1 MGDRAPAQ
9 RRHPFATAGEDD
21 GFATFAGFD
30 VEAPPA
36 FNPSVF
42 RGFST
47 GAEEEVDCLGW
58 LVGFGELGGMGEVES
73 ADGALGVTEDSL
85 SSRMSG
91 TRSAGWQ

>member
-1 MGDRAPAQ
+1 MALRPLPGSTWRRPRHSIQAYSEDLARARK
-9 RRHPFATAGEDD
+9 RR
-21 GFATFAGFD
+21 
-30 VEAPPA
+30 
-36 FNPSVF
+36 
-42 RGFST
+42 ST
-47 GAEEEVDCLGW
+47 VLGW